1 MQNGVYG
8 IYKTLAKYR
17 TYVRS
22 ETASI
27 PRYVPSCLPITYGKP
42 ETLSVRASAS
52 RITLPPDPDRDAELK
67 LAPLLALPAR
77 EAFDRTGRSERVEGE
92 GVRGH

>member
-1 MQNGVYG
+1 MRNGVYS

-17 TYVRS
+17 TYLRS
-22 ETASI
+22 ER
-27 PRYVPSCLPITYGKP
+27 PCYVPSCLPITYGKP

-52 RITLPPDPDRDAELK
+52 RITLSPDPDRDAELE
-67 LAPLLALPAR
+67 LAPLLALPAP
-77 EAFDRTGRSERVEGE
+77 ETFDRTGRNERVEGE